1 MVIHI
6 FILSKIIHVDRN
18 INTANTNIDLG
29 TSCKK
34 MTMHF
39 ELVCRKELET
49 NILFVLLHYIQEHRN
64 CIILRIFVWSWVTLN
79 ISMNLRRRKMMFI
92 DLDST
97 KKCFES
103 WIFKDDITTTTSW
116 KMIQRDYEHVSSR
129 NLTLKSDCFRQIYI
143 CSCNFLDAQKR

>member
-1 MVIHI
+1 MVEIV
-6 FILSKIIHVDRN
+6 LYQLKLIHVDRN
-18 INTANTNIDLG
+18 GNTENTNKGFLS
-29 TSCKK
+29 TSWKK

-49 NILFVLLHYIQEHRN
+49 NILLVLLHYIQEHRN

-97 KKCFES
+97 KNVLSHEFLKM
-103 WIFKDDITTTTSW
+103 TSPQPHHGKW
-116 KMIQRDYEHVSSR
+116 YNETMNMYRVVTW
-129 NLTLKSDCFRQIYI
+129 L
-143 CSCNFLDAQKR
+143 